1 MRTIIC
7 GMGEVGR
14 HLAAELT
21 EAGNDVVAIDVSH
34 ASLADVESSLDVLT
48 LRGDASV
55 PATLERAEVGR
66 ADLVVAVSN
75 DDQANLVT
83 CTAARDRGARFTVAR
98 LSNRDYFNDRTGWQE
113 DLMGVDLA
121 LCPGLLAG
129 AEVVR
134 LTRATNVDHVANFA
148 GGLVQVMVV
157 SVDEK
162 VPSAGKV
169 ASQLNLPAHCRLLAV
184 IRDGATQTPES
195 IPHLQPEDRV
205 IVAGPAQTLYE
216 ADSLFRGEGRRR
228 GRALVVGGGAIG
240 SNVARELL
248 KIMDSVVLMDR
259 DAERCAEL
267 AEMLDGVQVAR
278 GQGTSI
284 PFLEE
289 ADARHC
295 RAFVATTGSDE
306 VNLMASLLAKQLG
319 AEQAIA
325 MLHRAD
331 YADVFN
337 ALGIDSTVSP
347 RLLVADE
354 IMRFIQRKQNLLQ
367 SEIPIDGSLVLEI
380 QVSAGGHLDGKRL
393 FDLDLPHGVTP
404 AAVTRG
410 RRILNDPELV
420 TFEPGDV
427 LVTLSPERSYAGAR
441 RALTG
446 R

>member
-1 MRTIIC
+1 
-7 GMGEVGR
+7 MGEVGR
-14 HLAAELT
+14 HLAAELS
-21 EAGNDVVAIDVSH
+21 EAGHDVVAIDI
-34 ASLADVESSLDVLT
+34 SLAALDAVESSLDVLT

-55 PATLERAEVGR
+55 PDTLERAEVGR
-66 ADLVVAVSN
+66 ADLVVAVSDN
-75 DDQANLVT
+75 DQANLVT
-83 CTAARDRGARFTVAR
+83 CTAARERGARYTVAR
-98 LSNRDYFNDRTGWQE
+98 LANREYFADRTGWQE
-113 DLMGVDLA
+113 ELMGVDLA

-129 AEVVR
+129 AGVVR

-157 SVDEK
+157 EVDEK
-162 VPSAGKV
+162 VPATGKV
-169 ASQLNLPAHCRLLAV
+169 ASQINLPAHCRLLGV

-216 ADSLFRGEGRRR
+216 ADALFRDEGRRR
-228 GRALVVGGGAIG
+228 GRALVVGGGALG

-259 DAERCAEL
+259 DADRCADL
-267 AEMLDGVQVAR
+267 AERLHGVQVAH

-289 ADARHC
+289 VDARHC
-295 RAFVATTGSDE
+295 RAFVATTASDE

-331 YADVFN
+331 YGEVFK

-347 RLLVADE
+347 RVLVADE
-354 IMRFIQRKQNLLQ
+354 IVRFIQRKQSLLQ
-367 SEIPIDGSLVLEI
+367 SQIPIDKSLVLEM
-380 QVSAGGHLDGKRL
+380 QVASGGRLEGKRL
-393 FDLDLPHGVTP
+393 FDLDLPHGMAP

-410 RRILNDPELV
+410 RRVLDDPELV
-420 TFEPGDV
+420 TLESGDV
-427 LVTLSPERSYAGAR
+427 LVVFTPERSLAGAR

>member
-1 MRTIIC
+1 
-7 GMGEVGR
+7 MGEVGR
-14 HLAAELT
+14 HLAAKLSQ
-21 EAGNDVVAIDVSH
+21 AGNDVVAIDISH
-34 ASLADVESSLDVLT
+34 SALAEVESSLDVLT

-55 PATLERAEVGR
+55 PSTLERAEVGR

-83 CTAARDRGARFTVAR
+83 CTAARERGARTTAAR
-98 LSNRDYFNDRTGWQE
+98 LNNRDYFSDRTGWQE
-113 DLMGVDLA
+113 GLMGVDLA
-121 LCPGLLAG
+121 LCPGLLSG

-134 LTRATNVDHVANFA
+134 LTRATNVDYVANFA
-148 GGLVQVMVV
+148 GELVQVMVIA
-157 SVDEK
+157 VDEK
-162 VPSAGKV
+162 VPAAGKV
-169 ASQLNLPAHCRLLAV
+169 ASQLNLPTHCRLLAV

-216 ADSLFRGEGRRR
+216 VDSLFRDEGRRR

-267 AEMLDGVQVAR
+267 AESLHGVQVAR
-278 GQGTSI
+278 GEGTSI

-295 RAFVATTGSDE
+295 RAFVATTDSDE

-325 MLHRAD
+325 LLHRGD
-331 YADVFN
+331 YAEVFT

-354 IMRFIQRKQNLLQ
+354 IIRFIQRKESLLQ
-367 SEIPIDGSLVLEI
+367 SRIPIDGSLVVEI
-380 QVSAGGHLDGKRL
+380 QIAPGGHLEGKRL
-393 FDLDLPHGVTP
+393 FDLDLPHGVMA

-410 RRILNDPELV
+410 RRMLDEPELV
-420 TFEPGDV
+420 TLEPGDV
-427 LVTLSPERSYAGAR
+427 LVALSPERSISGAR